1 MMNKLIRFLAGLLGA
16 ALAILSAVLAGK
28 KIGKAELE
36 KKQAEKS
43 LKQAKEAHEIESEV
57 RSLDDAELNKRLRK
71 HERQ

>member
-1 MMNKLIRFLAGLLGA
+1 MIKTIVKYLAALAGA

-28 KIGKAELE
+28 KIGKAEVE

-43 LKQAKEAHEIESEV
+43 LKQAKEAHEIEKEV
-57 RSLDDAELNKRLRK
+57 RDLSDDELNKRLRR